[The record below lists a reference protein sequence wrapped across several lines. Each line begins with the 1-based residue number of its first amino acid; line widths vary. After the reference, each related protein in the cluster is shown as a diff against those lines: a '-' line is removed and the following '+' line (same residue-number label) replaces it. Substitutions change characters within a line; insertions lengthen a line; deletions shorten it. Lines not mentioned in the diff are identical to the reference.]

1 MERRSSFAARST
13 ETVVIPSSPSRP
25 SSTRNLIL
33 MLPSL
38 SSSSVSAIRTPISS
52 VSLDPTSL
60 NSSPREGVSPKSV
73 DLRNNFLGAM
83 SAPATP
89 QHPPSSSSSS
99 PTGRLFEQ
107 PAVPPTTAFTK
118 KFPELL
124 MAIRI
129 GHVSRCALLL
139 EKSPGS
145 ANAIDADGTP
155 ALMRA
160 SMLGHADIISLLIH
174 RGAYT
179 ERRDPKGY
187 TSLLHACE
195 RGKAKAVKALL
206 DGGANPRVNTRQ
218 LLGHKF
224 EILDD
229 DTPMGLAT
237 EYGHTDVITV
247 LQNFSIEEE
256 KREQAKER
264 DAKARRR
271 KGLDVDEPIKTRAEV
286 EKERKRKEDEA
297 IAASNPEVVRVKES
311 TEIRSLGLDDALNI
325 AEEAEA
331 AIRAAGR
338 DGDMMSSTPNSF
350 TNRRRHSMA
359 AFTVAAGMMSPQAAV
374 DDSEKRRKD
383 DEKSRRASMSEVGA
397 DRQRRHSMAEMRD
410 DDFASDFGGGDDT
423 GWGGARGK
431 GGRGRQSWGDYIRN
445 SLRIVTPKMEKRSS
459 DKQIIG
465 VGPEMR
471 SAVSSPLMEA
481 AAANRS
487 YSEERL
493 EGEEEEVGK
502 RRNKEVKEDSKKW
515 CSIV

>member
-1 MERRSSFAARST
+1 
-13 ETVVIPSSPSRP
+13 
-25 SSTRNLIL
+25 
-33 MLPSL
+33 
-38 SSSSVSAIRTPISS
+38 
-52 VSLDPTSL
+52 
-60 NSSPREGVSPKSV
+60 
-73 DLRNNFLGAM
+73 
-83 SAPATP
+83 
-89 QHPPSSSSSS
+89 
-99 PTGRLFEQ
+99 
-107 PAVPPTTAFTK
+107 VPPTTAFTK

-256 KREQAKER
+256 KREQAKEK

-286 EKERKRKEDEA
+286 EKERKKKEDEA

-311 TEIRSLGLDDALNI
+311 SEESRSLGLDDALNI

-359 AFTVAAGMMSPQAAV
+359 AFTVAAGMMNPQAAV
-374 DDSEKRRKD
+374 DDHSEKRKD
-383 DEKSRRASMSEVGA
+383 DEKSSRRASMSEVGA

-410 DDFASDFGGGDDT
+410 DDFASDFGGDDT
-423 GWGGARGK
+423 GWGMRMRG
-431 GGRGRQSWGDYIRN
+431 GGGGGRQSWGDYIRN
-445 SLRIVTPKMEKRSS
+445 SLRIVTPKKAKRSS

-465 VGPEMR
+465 VGSEMR

-487 YSEERL
+487 MQDNEERL
-493 EGEEEEVGK
+493 EGEEETGK
-502 RRNKEVKEDSKKW
+502 RRNREVKEDSKKW